1 MKNKLLLLLKS
12 ALFLLIL
19 GICLLLVMNVV
30 RRKESNY
37 KYADF
42 FDLADKK
49 QIDVLFMGSSHVING
64 VNPVTLYSNYGYT
77 SYNMGGHGSVLQ
89 ATYWELI
96 EALDYCTPKWV
107 VVDTYMLEKD
117 YQYLDRMGENAT
129 DNERRTSVDQLHLNM
144 DAWPLRKLK
153 IAAINDLIKDR
164 DNKNQFL
171 FDFIVYHDRWKELE
185 EDDFQILTKDES
197 RNELYGAEMRYDV
210 ELSPLYYPDPDP
222 GQCLDSHT
230 VGQEYLMKIIDECQR
245 RGIGVLVTY
254 LPFCATY
261 EDKMAANSAAEIAVR
276 YAVPYLN
283 MLNAGIVD
291 YDTDLNDPGHLN
303 VSGSMKVTNYIGAW
317 LAVNGD
323 LEDHR
328 GDPSYSEWYDKSL
341 NFYADYRNRIS
352 SDVDLYRVLD
362 ILSLDEVGYVV
373 YFNQGSG
380 AFIDDK
386 IKHFIGKMSGT
397 ETIYSARGPYILI
410 SDALT
415 GRKYEACDG
424 GSINGA
430 ATTMGTMVYQPVEE
444 KFRFLYALEA
454 PDMNYL
460 YDENYLNYDIQI
472 LAFEKETGELLGHS
486 YYRSFGGNYRM
497 D

>member
-1 MKNKLLLLLKS
+1 M
-12 ALFLLIL
+12 
-19 GICLLLVMNVV
+19 
-30 RRKESNY
+30 
-37 KYADF
+37 
-42 FDLADKK
+42 
-49 QIDVLFMGSSHVING
+49 
-64 VNPVTLYSNYGYT
+64 
-77 SYNMGGHGSVLQ
+77 LQ

-117 YQYLDRMGENAT
+117 YQYLDQMGENAT

-153 IAAINDLIKDR
+153 IAAINVLIKDR

-276 YAVPYLN
+276 YAIPYLN

-303 VSGSMKVTNYIGAW
+303 VSGSMKVTNYLGAW
-317 LAVNGD
+317 LAENGD

-341 NFYADYRNRIS
+341 NFYADYRNRIN

-380 AFIDDK
+380 AFI
-386 IKHFIGKMSGT
+386 
-397 ETIYSARGPYILI
+397 
-410 SDALT
+410 
-415 GRKYEACDG
+415 
-424 GSINGA
+424 
-430 ATTMGTMVYQPVEE
+430 
-444 KFRFLYALEA
+444 
-454 PDMNYL
+454 
-460 YDENYLNYDIQI
+460 
-472 LAFEKETGELLGHS
+472 
-486 YYRSFGGNYRM
+486 
-497 D
+497 